1 MSTLGSRSPALLTR
15 CVREPCENAGWL
27 RGEITPLP
35 IAGSVIAVGGAE
47 DKLKKRAILSEF
59 VRSAGDSQAIIVI
72 FPTASMMPRERGDLY
87 AGIFREMGAARVEVL
102 DIETREAANDP
113 SIAARVREATGI
125 FVTGGVQLRLIS
137 ILGGTLVNDAM
148 NEVIARGGV
157 YCGTSAGA
165 AVVSSHMI
173 VTGRRGML
181 VRRGMVDLAPGLG
194 LVDNVII
201 DQHFSQRGRLGRLI
215 AAIGMNPRFMGIG
228 IDEDTAAIFRS
239 DGEFDVVGGGQVAIV
254 DASKVSSSNVHSVE
268 RNKPFTM
275 VGLQLHLLT
284 AGDRFNLRS
293 RSMIPAGTPV
303 VVPLPERPPARK
315 ARK

>member
-1 MSTLGSRSPALLTR
+1 M
-15 CVREPCENAGWL
+15 
-27 RGEITPLP
+27 
-35 IAGSVIAVGGAE
+35 GGAE

-59 VRSAGDSQAIIVI
+59 VRSAGDSKANIVI
-72 FPTASMMPRERGDLY
+72 IPTASMMPLERGELY
-87 AGIFREMGAARVEVL
+87 AGIFREMGASRVDVI
-102 DIETREAANDP
+102 DIETREAANDEAL
-113 SIAARVREATGI
+113 AALVRQATGI

-148 NEVIARGGV
+148 NEVIGRGGV

-173 VTGRRGML
+173 VTGKRGML

-194 LVDNVII
+194 LVENVII

-254 DASKVSSSNVHSVE
+254 DASRVTTSNIHSVE

-284 AGDRFNLRS
+284 AGDRFDLRT
-293 RSMIPAGTPV
+293 RSMIPAGRPV
-303 VVPLPERPPARK
+303 VVPLPAKTTSRK
-315 ARK
+315 AK